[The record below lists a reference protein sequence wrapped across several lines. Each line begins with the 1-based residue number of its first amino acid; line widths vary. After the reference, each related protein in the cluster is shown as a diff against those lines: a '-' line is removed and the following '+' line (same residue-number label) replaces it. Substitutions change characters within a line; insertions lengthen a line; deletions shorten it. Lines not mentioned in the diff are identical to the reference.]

1 MDANVRFMAK
11 DMNIATM
18 VIMCIIII
26 FMLSTQLG
34 RSDQDGEREVLVLLD

>member
-1 MDANVRFMAK
+1 MDANVRFMAEDK
-11 DMNIATM
+11 KIATM
-18 VIMCIIII
+18 VMMCVI